1 MERGIKKV
9 TFITLFFIIFG
20 VTVAT
25 VSPGV
30 YAVSRKTYEKIKI
43 FTEALT
49 IVEDSYVEEVDPSE
63 LIYNAIKGMVTNLDP
78 HSSFMTP
85 EEYREMQVETRGTF
99 GGLGIEIT
107 IKDGVLTVVSPIEDT
122 PAYRAG
128 IKAGDKI
135 VKIED
140 KPTKGMTLNE
150 AVKLL
155 RGPKG
160 TKVTIWIMREGFEK
174 PRPFE
179 IVRDII
185 HIRSVKSRL
194 LEDGFGYVRIINFQQ
209 GTDEEL
215 KKALKGLEEE
225 SGGLKGLILDLRNN
239 PGGLLDQAVSVS
251 DIFLTKGLIV
261 YTKGRIKEQ
270 EMRFE
275 AKMDGTE
282 PTYPM
287 IVLVNGGSA
296 SASEIVA
303 GALKDH
309 KRAVIMGTTTF
320 GKGSVQSII
329 PLEDGSALR
338 ITTSKYY
345 TPSGVSIQ
353 ARGIVPDIVVEER
366 VVEKKPEVK
375 HPREKDLE
383 GHLEGPKGE
392 GKEEKKAKGE
402 EEIEDFQLKTALDYL
417 KGWYIFKEQFA
428 F

>member
-1 MERGIKKV
+1 MREGRRKTVLVI
-9 TFITLFFIIFG
+9 LFFLLFG
-20 VTVAT
+20 VAVTVA
-25 VSPGV
+25 SPGV
-30 YAVSRKTYEKIKI
+30 HAGSRGVYEKIKV

-49 IVEDSYVEEVDPSE
+49 IVEENYVEEVDPE
-63 LIYNAIKGMVTNLDP
+63 TLIYNAIKGMVNNIDP

-85 EEYREMQVETRGTF
+85 DEYKEMQVETRGSF

-107 IKDGVLTVVSPIEDT
+107 IKDGILTVVSPIEDT

-128 IKAGDKI
+128 IKAGDRI

-140 KPTKGMTLNE
+140 KPTKGMTLGE

-160 TKVTIWIMREGFEK
+160 TKVTIWIMREGFDK
-174 PRPFE
+174 PKPFE

-185 HIRSVKSRL
+185 HIQSVKSKL
-194 LEDGFGYVRIINFQQ
+194 LDKEFGYVRVISFQQ

-215 KKALKGLEEE
+215 KKSLNRLEEE

-239 PGGLLDQAVSVS
+239 PGGLLDQAVSVA
-251 DIFLTKGLIV
+251 DIFLKKGLIV

-275 AKMDGTE
+275 AKNDGTE
-282 PTYPM
+282 PSYP
-287 IVLVNGGSA
+287 IVVLVNGGSA

-309 KRAVIMGTTTF
+309 HRAVIMGTTTF

-329 PLEDGSALR
+329 PLDDGSALR
-338 ITTSKYY
+338 LTTSKYY

-353 ARGIVPDIVVEER
+353 AKGIEPDIVVEEKL
-366 VVEKKPEVK
+366 VEKVEEE
-375 HPREKDLE
+375 HPREKDLK
-383 GHLEGPKGE
+383 GHLEGEPT
-392 GKEEKKAKGE
+392 GKEEEKKT
-402 EEIEDFQLKTALDYL
+402 EEIKDFQLKTALDYL
-417 KGWYIFKEQFA
+417 KGWYIFKEQLA